1 MLDSRYLYLH
11 EALGLG
17 PMWLSQAAYVI
28 TAPNESTNLV
38 QTDNISQSDQ
48 QNRIKQHALQ
58 TNAQTSATLT
68 ASSSS
73 DKVKIDNHLSAIHTI
88 LADSAKPFSAS
99 AEFTAPIPAVPKNQ
113 PANKSESF
121 SEFTVHYDDIPAS
134 IVACTRCSLH
144 QERCAPLA
152 GHGNVKARLMVIT
165 PNPAP
170 QDDSSQH
177 LFSGEVGQLLNNML
191 AAINISADEVFYTSQ
206 VKCTP
211 NISLRITTEQ
221 IQACLPALHAQIEYI
236 QPQAILLLGQVFKQL
251 EKEKSLSRYLHDI
264 PYVITPHPARL
275 LRQSHLKASA
285 WSALKILHNYLQ

>member
-17 PMWLSQAAYVI
+17 PMWLSQAAHVI
-28 TAPNESTNLV
+28 TVPDDSNNHV
-38 QTDNISQSDQ
+38 QIDKISQSDQ
-48 QNRIKQHALQ
+48 QNKIKQHANQ
-58 TNAQTSATLT
+58 TDVPDSATLT
-68 ASSSS
+68 TTSSS
-73 DKVKIDNHLSAIHTI
+73 DKIKFDNHLSAIHAI
-88 LADSAKPFSAS
+88 LADTAKPVSPSVELTAS
-99 AEFTAPIPAVPKNQ
+99 IPAEPKNQ
-113 PANKSESF
+113 PANKSAFLSK
-121 SEFTVHYDDIPAS
+121 FTVHFDDIPAS
-134 IVACTRCSLH
+134 IAACTRCSLH

-152 GHGNVKARLMVIT
+152 GHGNIKARLLVIT

-170 QDDSSQH
+170 LDDSAQH

-191 AAINISADEVFYTSQ
+191 AAIDIGVDEVFYTSQ

-221 IQACLPALHAQIEYI
+221 IQACLPALQAQIEYI
-236 QPQAILLLGQVFKQL
+236 QPQAILLLGQVFKEL
-251 EKEKSLSRYLHDI
+251 EKEKTLSRYLHDI

-285 WSALKILHNYLQ
+285 WTALKILHNYLQ